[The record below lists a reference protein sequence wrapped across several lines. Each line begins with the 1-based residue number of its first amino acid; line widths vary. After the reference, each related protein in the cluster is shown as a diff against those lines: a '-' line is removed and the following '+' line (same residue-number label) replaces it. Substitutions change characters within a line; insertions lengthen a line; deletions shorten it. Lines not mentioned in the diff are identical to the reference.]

1 MVAPLIWTLP
11 PVAVGLVKLK
21 NVYIGLNVK
30 VTVLKLTHAG
40 VYVVAKAIFIG
51 CVSIPS
57 LKMVETGDVEK
68 LKVWTTQLIVT
79 VNVLLIEATVGGG

>member
-11 PVAVGLVKLK
+11 PVAVGLGKLK

-57 LKMVETGDVEK
+57 LKMVEK